1 MEKLVVVLQ
10 ALPFEERPFVG
21 KDGSKQ
27 VFASR
32 KLILSDGVDTFQ
44 AEMTGDTAR
53 ANKDVQYDMTTL
65 HRVQIQMS
73 VRKWTTKDT
82 NAEQYAN
89 DIRIIKMA

>member
-1 MEKLVVVLQ
+1 
-10 ALPFEERPFVG
+10 
-21 KDGSKQ
+21 
-27 VFASR
+27 
-32 KLILSDGVDTFQ
+32 
-44 AEMTGDTAR
+44 MTGDIAR

-73 VRKWTTKDT
+73 VRKWTAKDT